1 MRSSALS
8 GGTLQILP
16 LLGALIGTALLGPPG
31 QAAPG
36 PQTETGSEA
45 GASVVDYRI
54 EARLEA
60 DSKRLDGRETIVW
73 RNTTWDTVNELWFHL
88 YWNAFAND
96 RSSHLWEARGKLRG
110 QRVRD
115 GWGWQRV
122 TKLSA
127 GGNDLSA
134 QMTWQQPDD
143 GRPED
148 RTVFSV
154 PLPQGVG
161 PGESVEIEIE
171 WESQVPR
178 VRRRTGHADD
188 FLFIAQWFPKLGVYE
203 EGRGWNCHQFH
214 ARTEFYADYGTYD
227 VTLDLPL
234 EYSGK
239 IGASGVTL
247 GQGTVDETTGRVVTR
262 FLAPSREDQA
272 RVDATGHRALV
283 HDFTWTAD
291 PDYLVEKD
299 TFYFDEW
306 AREYADEVARVTQ
319 ALGREP
325 GELRQRDVRITLLL
339 QPEHEAQRD
348 RHIDATCAA
357 LFFYGLWFGEYPY
370 EHITVV
376 DPAWGGGAAGGMEY
390 ATLFTCGT
398 RMFTSPEMHRPE
410 GVTIHEAG
418 HQFWYGLVG
427 NNEFE
432 AAWMDEGFNSF
443 ADSETAYRRYGE
455 RRSDTRY
462 SGLPKWGVA
471 PARRPGGGRLA
482 NILIG
487 RGWNLGQLW
496 GLAPG
501 GRDLRLDPLG
511 ESGFVDWWRD
521 QPFLTFVESLSD
533 PRWHDRSR
541 YLSDPDSDPVD
552 RNGWEYV
559 DSRSYRTNSYPRPAV
574 ILRSLPALVGDEA
587 FLRGMR
593 HYSESWRYRH
603 PYPDDF
609 IAAFTEGS
617 GQDVSWYFED
627 MLRTT
632 KTVDWSLDVS
642 DSRLREPVGFLEQE
656 DGQLVLHESPRSAED
671 LAEGSKEQDT
681 DEEQQESEPDALW
694 RHEVL
699 VRRSGGL
706 RLPVTIEVRFE
717 GAESQQHVWT
727 REMQAEST
735 WWRLPIEASSA
746 RIQAVIIDPERRWWV
761 DRNMSDNQWFRSG
774 GGEGRLLAPLRWAE
788 RVATQYGHFLHG
800 YAAVG
805 G

>member
-1 MRSSALS
+1 MRNSALS
-8 GGTLQILP
+8 GGTLRFLP
-16 LLGALIGTALLGPPG
+16 LLGALIGTAMLAPPAR
-31 QAAPG
+31 AALS
-36 PQTETGSEA
+36 PQTENGSEP
-45 GASVVDYRI
+45 GESVVDYRI

-60 DSKRLDGRETIVW
+60 DSKRLDGHETIVW
-73 RNTTWDTVNELWFHL
+73 RNTTWDTVDELWFHL

-122 TKLSA
+122 VKLIVD
-127 GGNDLSA
+127 GNDLSE

-161 PGESVEIEIE
+161 PGESVEIELD
-171 WESQVPR
+171 WQSQIPR
-178 VRRRTGHADD
+178 VRRRTGYADD
-188 FLFIAQWFPKLGVYE
+188 YLLIAQWFPKLGVYE

-214 ARTEFYADYGTYD
+214 ARTEFFADYGTYD
-227 VTLDLPL
+227 VTLDLPS

-239 IGASGVTL
+239 IGASGVAL
-247 GQGTVDETTGRVVTR
+247 GQGTVDEATGRVVTR

-291 PDYLVEKD
+291 PNFLVEKD

-306 AREYADEVARVTQ
+306 AREYQEEVARVMQ

-339 QPEHEAQRD
+339 QPEHAAQRD

-370 EHITVV
+370 EHVTVV
-376 DPAWGGGAAGGMEY
+376 DPAWGGGASGGMEY
-390 ATLFTCGT
+390 PTLFTCGT
-398 RMFTSPEMHRPE
+398 RLFTSPEMQRPE

-462 SGLPKWGVA
+462 SGLPKWGVPA
-471 PARRPGGGRLA
+471 ARRPGGGRLA
-482 NILIG
+482 NVLIG
-487 RGWNLGQLW
+487 RGWNLGKLW

-511 ESGFVDWWRD
+511 ASGFVDWWRD
-521 QPFLTFVESLSD
+521 QPFLTFVESRSD

-552 RNGWEYV
+552 RSGWQYV
-559 DSRSYRTNSYPRPAV
+559 DSSSYRTNSYPRPAV

-593 HYSESWRYRH
+593 HYSENWRYRH

-609 IAAFTEGS
+609 IASFTEGA
-617 GQDVSWYFED
+617 GQDVAWYFED

-632 KTVDWSLDVS
+632 KTVDWSLDVL
-642 DSRLREPVGFLEQE
+642 DTRLREPVGFLEQE
-656 DGQLVLHESPRSAED
+656 DGELVLHESPRRP
-671 LAEGSKEQDT
+671 
-681 DEEQQESEPDALW
+681 SEPDEGDEDQDFEGEQQVDAPDAQW
-694 RHEVL
+694 RHDVI
-699 VRRSGGL
+699 VRRAGDL

-727 REMQAEST
+727 RELQAEST
-735 WWRLPIEASSA
+735 WWRLPIEASTS
-746 RIQAVIIDPERRWWV
+746 RIQAVIVDPERRWWI
-761 DRNMSDNQWFRSG
+761 DTNMSNNQWFHSNDEERG
-774 GGEGRLLAPLRWAE
+774 LLAPLRWAE
-788 RVATQYGHFLHG
+788 RVATQYGHLLHG